1 MQIEASSL
9 FSLPDGL
16 ELTSL
21 TVVGN
26 VLTLHVTA
34 TAQSRPCPLCT
45 QEATHVR
52 SYYTRLVADVPC
64 AGRRVQLILHVRKF
78 RCDTVSCPRRILPT
92 RLCPFFH
99 AWSLQTHR
107 PLLSIP

>member
-1 MQIEASSL
+1 MQLEAASL
-9 FSLPDGL
+9 FSLPEGL

-52 SYYTRLVADVPC
+52 S
-64 AGRRVQLILHVRKF
+64 
-78 RCDTVSCPRRILPT
+78 
-92 RLCPFFH
+92 
-99 AWSLQTHR
+99 
-107 PLLSIP
+107 